1 VKSTWQ
7 SAGRSSEVSWLTTDS
22 IILDRHFHVVKA
34 TVPQGKVSK
43 VKLAAFT
50 AGVCQWDC
58 WLVDFADKLTLENR
72 PVFNLHEPYWLFPD
86 LHDKVSASLPNV

>member
-1 VKSTWQ
+1 M
-7 SAGRSSEVSWLTTDS
+7 TTDS
-22 IILDRHFHVVKA
+22 IGWDRHFHVVKA
-34 TVPQGKVSK
+34 TVLQGKVSR

-50 AGVCQWDC
+50 AGVCRWDC

-72 PVFNLHEPYWLFPD
+72 PVFNLHEPYWLFPN